1 MGKVF
6 WIKITAFFLIL
17 KQVSTISEAG
27 IRNYSSGS
35 GVKAPTKDLEDVQ
48 DSGPSDS
55 GPSDVGSQI
64 VTDSLQSHPSK
75 RQQKDP
81 PEPGQD

>member
-1 MGKVF
+1 MTNGFVP
-6 WIKITAFFLIL
+6 IL

-55 GPSDVGSQI
+55 GPSDVGSQV

>member
-1 MGKVF
+1 MTNGFV
-6 WIKITAFFLIL
+6 LIL

>member
-1 MGKVF
+1 MTNGFVP
-6 WIKITAFFLIL
+6 IL

-55 GPSDVGSQI
+55 GPSDRGPSDVGSQI

>member
-48 DSGPSDS
+48 DSGPSDR
-55 GPSDVGSQI
+55 GPSDVGSQV